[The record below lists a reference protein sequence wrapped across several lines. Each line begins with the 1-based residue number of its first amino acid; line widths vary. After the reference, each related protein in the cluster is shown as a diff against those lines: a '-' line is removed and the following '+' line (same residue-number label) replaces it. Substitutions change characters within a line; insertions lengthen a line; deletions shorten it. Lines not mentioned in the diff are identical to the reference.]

1 MWSVDSQ
8 ESHYICCHQKP
19 DFKVKMHQIQFWLG
33 SAPEPVADLEGGKG
47 PWPPKPSWQA
57 QNAPKIVCR
66 PGSARTHWGS
76 LQRSPRPHSWIYTI
90 WRLKKLKNVRP
101 LSRRSEQRPYRF
113 EDILLVTV
121 GTTFGHLLL
130 TKISKIVATR
140 CHILRLKC
148 NKIWFRWGSAPDPI
162 GELKR
167 SPRPIAEFTIL
178 DIKKLKIFRPLQ
190 RRSEPRPYRCRWAL
204 KTYY

>member
-1 MWSVDSQ
+1 
-8 ESHYICCHQKP
+8 
-19 DFKVKMHQIQFWLG
+19 MHPKSFVG
-33 SAPEPVADLEGGKG
+33 RAPPGPTGGAYSAPPDPIAGFTPFGDK
-47 PWPPKPSWQA
+47 
-57 QNAPKIVCR
+57 
-66 PGSARTHWGS
+66 
-76 LQRSPRPHSWIYTI
+76 
-90 WRLKKLKNVRP
+90 KKLKNVRP